1 MNLREAIGTRSSY
14 SRHRNQS
21 LHIFV
26 VLDLYARLRRHEK
39 QSACF
44 YLMTSRGESGIEF
57 GVPGKI
63 IDGEPSLEYSNEC
76 ECDNGGV
83 WQICRQPS
91 SPEWLTSND
100 VKDGS
105 VLWGEFFF
113 EKETTVIKDCRKI
126 Y

>member
-1 MNLREAIGTRSSY
+1 MKSRKAIGTRPSY
-14 SRHRNQS
+14 SRYRNQS

-26 VLDLYARLRRHEK
+26 ILDLYARLRRHEK

-83 WQICRQPS
+83 WQICRQPL
-91 SPEWLTSND
+91 SPELLASND
-100 VKDGS
+100 LTNPFWVVGGGF
-105 VLWGEFFF
+105 L
-113 EKETTVIKDCRKI
+113 EKETTVIEDDRKI

>member
-1 MNLREAIGTRSSY
+1 MIKGINCTLKSRKAIGTRPIY
-14 SRHRNQS
+14 SRYRKQS

-26 VLDLYARLRRHEK
+26 TLDLYARLRRHEK
-39 QSACF
+39 KSACF

-83 WQICRQPS
+83 WQTCCQPLF
-91 SPEWLTSND
+91 PEFLASND
-100 VKDGS
+100 VKKGLCVVG
-105 VLWGEFFF
+105 VLF
-113 EKETTVIKDCRKI
+113 
-126 Y
+126 